1 MLVLIVDDE
10 PMVAETLR
18 LIFRQHGLSAEV
30 VYSSE
35 QALTFVASTTPDLV
49 VCDIEMPGE
58 DGVSLMRHLG
68 RLLPACPILVLTGAY
83 GSLSRIRECAA
94 SLRQSVK
101 IMTKPCQ
108 PSDLIFTAD
117 SMLGQVVNL
126 A

>member
-30 VYSSE
+30 VHNAE
-35 QALTFVASTTPDLV
+35 QALAFVALTTPDLV

-58 DGVSLMRHLG
+58 DGVSLMQHLG

-83 GSLSRIRECAA
+83 GSLTRIRECAA
-94 SLRQSVK
+94 GLRQSVS

-108 PSDLIFTAD
+108 PSDLILTAD
-117 SMLGQVVNL
+117 SMLEHI
-126 A
+126 AHHA

>member
-18 LIFRQHGLSAEV
+18 LIFLQHGLSAEV
-30 VYSSE
+30 VHNAE
-35 QALTFVASTTPDLV
+35 QALAFVALKTPDLV

-58 DGVSLMRHLG
+58 DGVALMKHLD

-94 SLRQSVK
+94 HLRPSVS
-101 IMTKPCQ
+101 IMTKPCL
-108 PSDLIFTAD
+108 PSDLILAAD
-117 SMLGQVVNL
+117 GMLGLV
-126 A
+126 ARRA

>member
-10 PMVAETLR
+10 PVVAETLK

-35 QALTFVASTTPDLV
+35 QALAFVAGTTPDLV
-49 VCDIEMPGE
+49 ICDIEMPGE
-58 DGVSLMRHLG
+58 DGVSLMKHLG
-68 RLLPACPILVLTGAY
+68 RLLPTCPILVLTGAY
-83 GSLSRIRECAA
+83 GSLSRIRDCAA
-94 SLRQSVK
+94 GLRQSVS

-108 PSDLIFTAD
+108 PADLIFTAD
-117 SMLGQVVNL
+117 TMLGQVGNR